1 MSTGFC
7 KKYNFCIFLWIYNN
21 NVTTDTPVLHVL
33 KGRLFME
40 FGIVGI
46 KSLIG
51 QRSKK
56 SGKELN
62 AYILHLVRDNP
73 RDEGLQGHEVRQQ
86 FVDANLMAE
95 DIKKLGGYSMLV
107 GARIDLSYDEG
118 GFVDS
123 IRVLPNVPAN
133 K

>member
-1 MSTGFC
+1 
-7 KKYNFCIFLWIYNN
+7 
-21 NVTTDTPVLHVL
+21 
-33 KGRLFME
+33 ME

-86 FVDANLMAE
+86 FVDASLMAE
-95 DIKKLGGYSMLV
+95 DIKKV

>member
-1 MSTGFC
+1 M
-7 KKYNFCIFLWIYNN
+7 
-21 NVTTDTPVLHVL
+21 
-33 KGRLFME
+33 GRGL
-40 FGIVGI
+40 
-46 KSLIG
+46 
-51 QRSKK
+51 RSPA
-56 SGKELN
+56 KELN

-86 FVDANLMAE
+86 FVDASLMAE

>member
-1 MSTGFC
+1 
-7 KKYNFCIFLWIYNN
+7 
-21 NVTTDTPVLHVL
+21 
-33 KGRLFME
+33 ME

-73 RDEGLQGHEVRQQ
+73 RDEGLQGHEVR
-86 FVDANLMAE
+86 
-95 DIKKLGGYSMLV
+95 
-107 GARIDLSYDEG
+107 
-118 GFVDS
+118 
-123 IRVLPNVPAN
+123 
-133 K
+133 

>member
-1 MSTGFC
+1 
-7 KKYNFCIFLWIYNN
+7 
-21 NVTTDTPVLHVL
+21 
-33 KGRLFME
+33 ME

-123 IRVLPNVPAN
+123 IRVLPNVTREQVKGTPQDNTFVAVEGCGLVWL
-133 K
+133 KS

>member
-1 MSTGFC
+1 
-7 KKYNFCIFLWIYNN
+7 
-21 NVTTDTPVLHVL
+21 
-33 KGRLFME
+33 ME

-62 AYILHLVRDNP
+62 AYM
-73 RDEGLQGHEVRQQ
+73 QGHEVRQQ
-86 FVDANLMAE
+86 FVDASLMAE

>member
-1 MSTGFC
+1 
-7 KKYNFCIFLWIYNN
+7 
-21 NVTTDTPVLHVL
+21 
-33 KGRLFME
+33 ME

-86 FVDANLMAE
+86 FVDASLMAE

-118 GFVDS
+118 
-123 IRVLPNVPAN
+123 VLWILSVFCPTFPPTSERLPAR
-133 K
+133 

>member
-1 MSTGFC
+1 
-7 KKYNFCIFLWIYNN
+7 
-21 NVTTDTPVLHVL
+21 
-33 KGRLFME
+33 ME

-86 FVDANLMAE
+86 FVDASLMAE
-95 DIKKLGGYSMLV
+95 DIKKLGGYS
-107 GARIDLSYDEG
+107 IDLSYDEG

>member
-1 MSTGFC
+1 M
-7 KKYNFCIFLWIYNN
+7 WIYNN
-21 NVTTDTPVLHVL
+21 NVTPDTPVLHFL
-33 KGRLFME
+33 KGRFSME

>member
-1 MSTGFC
+1 
-7 KKYNFCIFLWIYNN
+7 
-21 NVTTDTPVLHVL
+21 
-33 KGRLFME
+33 ME

-86 FVDANLMAE
+86 FVDASLMAE
-95 DIKKLGGYSMLV
+95 YIKKLGGYSMLV

>member
-1 MSTGFC
+1 M
-7 KKYNFCIFLWIYNN
+7 WIYNN

-33 KGRLFME
+33 KGRFSME

-86 FVDANLMAE
+86 FVDANLWPRTSRSWAVTLCWWALAL
-95 DIKKLGGYSMLV
+95 I
-107 GARIDLSYDEG
+107 
-118 GFVDS
+118 
-123 IRVLPNVPAN
+123 
-133 K
+133 